1 MLGALFPIVL
11 ATHVIITVFL
21 IGIILTQKNEGGM
34 GGLGGGASG
43 GMAGFLSGRAQA
55 NLLTKTTRWLALGFF
70 CTSLFLAFADSHRTA
85 SRPLVGTTSSVP
97 AAPAAP
103 AGDAPVGNAPA
114 GNAPVTAPAGDS
126 GAANTI
132 PAQPA
137 APVEPAAPSGQ

>member
-11 ATHVIITVFL
+11 AIHVIITVFL

-43 GMAGFLSGRAQA
+43 GMAGFLSGRAQS

-70 CTSLFLAFADSHRTA
+70 CTSLFLAFSDSHRTT
-85 SRPLVGTTSSVP
+85 SQPLVGATPAATT
-97 AAPAAP
+97 APAAP
-103 AGDAPVGNAPA
+103 AGDAPV
-114 GNAPVTAPAGDS
+114 TGDS
-126 GAANTI
+126 GNTTTTV

>member
-11 ATHVIITVFL
+11 AIHVIITVFL

-70 CTSLFLAFADSHRTA
+70 CTSLFLAFSDSHRTT
-85 SRPLVGTTSSVP
+85 SQPLVGAAPAATT
-97 AAPAAP
+97 APAAP
-103 AGDAPVGNAPA
+103 AGDAPA
-114 GNAPVTAPAGDS
+114 TGDS
-126 GAANTI
+126 GNASTTV

>member
-11 ATHVIITVFL
+11 AIHLVITVFL

-55 NLLTKTTRWLALGFF
+55 NLLTKATRWLAVGFF
-70 CTSLFLAFADSHRTA
+70 CTTLFLAFADSHRSA
-85 SRPLVGTTSSVP
+85 SSALVGTSPSSTE
-97 AAPAAP
+97 PAAP
-103 AGDAPVGNAPA
+103 AGDSGTA
-114 GNAPVTAPAGDS
+114 GTAPA
-126 GAANTI
+126 A

-137 APVEPAAPSGQ
+137 EPAAPSGQ

>member
-11 ATHVIITVFL
+11 AIHIIITVFL

-55 NLLTKTTRWLALGFF
+55 NLLTKATRWLAVGFF
-70 CTSLFLAFADSHRTA
+70 CTSLFLAFSDSHR
-85 SRPLVGTTSSVP
+85 SVSQPL
-97 AAPAAP
+97 
-103 AGDAPVGNAPA
+103 VGNAPA
-114 GNAPVTAPAGDS
+114 APTVPAAPSGDAPATAPAGDS
-126 GAANTI
+126 GNVTTTT